1 MANTK
6 IDFLYLN
13 QDDMVKAGVTDMHRC
28 IGVMEE
34 MFELLGKGDY
44 LMGGPNRNS
53 HGIEIT
59 PPLTS
64 PFPNMP
70 VASADRRFMAMPAYL
85 GGRFNMAG
93 CKWYGSNRENIKKGL
108 PRSILMVTLNDPD
121 TGAPVAYMSGNLIS
135 SMRTGAVPGVGVKY
149 LANPDSEVV
158 GVIGCGVI
166 NRACVTAIKDACPNL
181 KLAKIYDV
189 IPQSAENMSKYIQK
203 VFPDMKTVI
212 TKSIE
217 ETVRDADII
226 TSATSGSA
234 KPFIDDHWL
243 KPGVLL
249 SLPAEMEVP
258 KEFILKAR
266 KIIDNKKMHM
276 LWHDYK
282 KVQGN
287 FHELVGIISSYMME
301 YIDEGLMTWGDV
313 TNIGDII
320 AGKVPGRQ
328 SHDEQ
333 IIFAMGGM
341 PVSDVAWGTE
351 IYHNAAKM
359 GIGTKLN
366 LWDTPYKL

>member
-1 MANTK
+1 MSDTK

-13 QDDMVKAGVTDMHRC
+13 QDDMVKAGVTDMHHC
-28 IGVMEE
+28 IEVMCE
-34 MFELLGKGDY
+34 MFDLLGKGDY
-44 LMGGPNRNS
+44 LMGDTNHNS
-53 HGIEIT
+53 HGIEIV
-59 PPLTS
+59 PPTSS

-70 VASADRRFMAMPAYL
+70 VAGPDRRFMAMPAYI

-93 CKWYGSNRENIKKGL
+93 CKWYGSNHENLKKGL

-121 TGAPVAYMSGNLIS
+121 TGAPIAHMSGNLIS

-149 LANPDSEVV
+149 LANPDSEVL

-181 KLAKIYDV
+181 KSVQIYDLF
-189 IPQSAENMSKYIQK
+189 PASAENMVEYFHRT
-203 VFPDMKTVI
+203 FPDME
-212 TKSIE
+212 TKVVGSIE
-217 ETVRDADII
+217 EACRDADII
-226 TSATSGSA
+226 TSVTSGSA
-234 KPFIDDHWL
+234 KPFIDDKWL

-249 SLPAEMEVP
+249 SLPAEMQVP
-258 KEFILKAR
+258 KEFMLRAK
-266 KIIDNKKMHM
+266 KVIDNKAMHQ
-276 LWHDYK
+276 LWHVFKEAD
-282 KVQGN
+282 GD

-301 YIDEGLMTWGDV
+301 YIDEGLMTWDDV

-320 AGKVPGRQ
+320 AGKAPGRT

-351 IYHNAAKM
+351 IYHKAVEM
-359 GIGTKLN
+359 GLGTTLN